1 MIWLWSN
8 VARNNYIYT
17 NWQLHSYKITT
28 LFSNICMLIANL
40 LINNLHGIFGIIKLK
55 LVMSIMKAIL
65 RMPFIIMNYD
75 V

>member
-1 MIWLWSN
+1 
-8 VARNNYIYT
+8 
-17 NWQLHSYKITT
+17 
-28 LFSNICMLIANL
+28 MLIANL